1 MLIVLLLIGILVYA
15 DVGWVRSIRNDND
28 IKSISIDSNDDTI
41 SECTLDSTDFL
52 DTYSATMK

>member
-15 DVGWVRSIRNDND
+15 DVGWVRSIRNDDD
-28 IKSISIDSNDDTI
+28 IKSIVINKEESI